1 MQGNEEFLMEVPM
14 LTVLRHPNLVNL
26 IGYCAEREERLLVY
40 EYMGKGSLDNHLFD
54 LRHGQE
60 PLSWNTRVKI
70 ALGAAKGLTYLHDL
84 ADPPVIYRDLKS
96 SNILLDEDFNSKL
109 SDFGLARLGPVGE
122 DTDVST
128 TVMGTHGYCAPGYAQ
143 SGKLNVKSDVY
154 SFGVV
159 LLELI
164 SGQRVFEFSLGTGIE
179 SLLEW
184 SRPFF
189 NDRRRFTQLAD
200 PLLQG
205 RYPLRAFYQLV
216 SLISMCL
223 HDRDEIRPFMR
234 DVVSALKYVASQ
246 PYGIDIGRN
255 IPPAHT
261 S

>member
-1 MQGNEEFLMEVPM
+1 M
-14 LTVLRHPNLVNL
+14 
-26 IGYCAEREERLLVY
+26 
-40 EYMGKGSLDNHLFD
+40 SD

-84 ADPPVIYRDLKS
+84 ADPPVIYHDLKS

-154 SFGVV
+154 SFGVL

-164 SGQRVFEFSLGTGIE
+164 TGKRPTDPCFVRRGLNVVGWVSKVHFLSMMIYNVNITICQRIGIIFGSYTFPQLNTLNEGDRLEEIIDENCGDVDVEAVEAVLDIAAMCTNANPDERPMMNRVLQMLEDEFMSPRSRDFYE
-179 SLLEW
+179 SHRL
-184 SRPFF
+184 
-189 NDRRRFTQLAD
+189 
-200 PLLQG
+200 
-205 RYPLRAFYQLV
+205 
-216 SLISMCL
+216 
-223 HDRDEIRPFMR
+223 
-234 DVVSALKYVASQ
+234 
-246 PYGIDIGRN
+246 DI
-255 IPPAHT
+255 I
-261 S
+261 